1 MPFTVL
7 NSRMVRAEIGPGQRL
22 FSQRGAMLAYQGEV
36 TFTPNVQGG
45 QGGLGSMIG
54 RRIANEATPL
64 MTVEVPQGLHDQGG
78 APTASVMFGHGGHH
92 VHVVDLTGDTLYVE
106 ADRLLAFDGTLR
118 QGTMF
123 MGAQGGVMGMVRGQ
137 VTGQGLF
144 TTTLEGHG
152 SVAVMAHGGVIEL
165 PIRQDRP
172 VHVDPQ
178 AYVAHR
184 GNVRNKLSTAL
195 GWREM
200 VGRGSGEAF
209 QLELSG
215 QGTVYVQASEEKL

>member
-1 MPFTVL
+1 
-7 NSRMVRAEIGPGQRL
+7 MVQATITPGRRL
-22 FSQRGAMLAYQGEV
+22 FSQRGAMLAYRGEV
-36 TFTPNVQGG
+36 TFTPNIQGG

-54 RRIANEATPL
+54 RRVAGEATPL
-64 MTVEVPQGLHDQGG
+64 MTVEGSG
-78 APTASVMFGHGGHH
+78 TVMFGHGGHH

-106 ADRLLAFDGTLR
+106 ADRLLAFDDSLA

-144 TTTLEGHG
+144 TTTLQGHG
-152 SVAVMAHGGVIEL
+152 SAAVMAHGGVIEL
-165 PIRQDRP
+165 PITPQRP

-184 GNVRNKLSTAL
+184 GDVRNRLSTAI

-200 VGRGSGEAF
+200 IGRGSGEAF

-215 QGTVYVQASEEKL
+215 QGTVFVQASEEKL

>member
-1 MPFTVL
+1 MAFTRV
-7 NSRMVRAEIGPGQRL
+7 NSKLVEARVVPGRRM
-22 FSQRGAMLAYQGEV
+22 FSQRGAMLAYRGAV
-36 TFTPNVQGG
+36 TFTPSITGG
-45 QGGLGSMIG
+45 QGGVMSMIG
-54 RRIANEATPL
+54 RRVANEATPL
-64 MTVEVPQGLHDQGG
+64 MIVEGDGL
-78 APTASVMFGHGGHH
+78 VMFGHGGHH
-92 VHVVDLTGDTLYVE
+92 IHTVDLTGETLYVE
-106 ADRLLAFDGTLR
+106 ADRLLAFDGSLA

-123 MGAQGGVMGMVRGQ
+123 MGSQGGVMGVMRGQ

-144 TTTLEGHG
+144 TTTLQGKG
-152 SVAVMAHGGVIEL
+152 SVAVMAHGGVFEL
-165 PIRQDRP
+165 PVTPGRP

-184 GNVRNKLSTAL
+184 GEVRNKLATAV

>member
-1 MPFTVL
+1 MPFNVL
-7 NSRMVRAEIGPGQRL
+7 NSRMVEAQVLPGQTL
-22 FSQRGAMLAYQGEV
+22 FSQRGAMLAYRGEV
-36 TFTPNVQGG
+36 RFTPSITGG
-45 QGGLGSMIG
+45 QRGVMGMIG
-54 RRIANEATPL
+54 RRVAGESTPL
-64 MTVEVPQGLHDQGG
+64 MTVEGSG
-78 APTASVMFGHGGHH
+78 TVMFGHGGHH
-92 VHVVDLTGDTLYVE
+92 VEVIHMAGDKLYVE
-106 ADRLLAFDGTLR
+106 SDRLLAFDGSLR

-123 MGAQGGVMGMVRGQ
+123 MGSQGGVMGIVRGQ

-152 SVAVMAHGGVIEL
+152 SAAVMAHGGVIQL
-165 PIRQDRP
+165 PIAPGRP

-184 GNVRNKLSTAL
+184 GDVRNKLSAAL

-215 QGTVYVQASEEKL
+215 TGTVYVQASEEKL

>member
-1 MPFTVL
+1 MPFEAL
-7 NSRMVRAEIGPGQRL
+7 NSRMVQATIAPGQRMY
-22 FSQRGAMLAYQGEV
+22 SQRGAMLAYRGEV
-36 TFTPNVQGG
+36 HFTPNIQGG
-45 QGGLGSMIG
+45 QGGVGSMIG
-54 RRIANEATPL
+54 RRIAGEATPL
-64 MTVEVPQGLHDQGG
+64 MTVEVPAGRTG
-78 APTASVMFGHGGHH
+78 TVMFGHGGHH
-92 VHVVDLTGDTLYVE
+92 VHVVDLTGETLYVE
-106 ADRLLAFDGTLR
+106 ADRLLAFDGSLQ

-123 MGAQGGVMGMVRGQ
+123 MGSQGGVMGMVRGQ

-144 TTTLEGHG
+144 TTTLKGVG
-152 SVAVMAHGGVIEL
+152 SAAVMAHGGVIEL
-165 PIRQDRP
+165 PITPQRP

-184 GNVRNKLSTAL
+184 GDVRNKLSTAL
-195 GWREM
+195 GWRDM

>member
-1 MPFTVL
+1 
-7 NSRMVRAEIGPGQRL
+7 MVEAQVQPGQTL
-22 FSQRGAMLAYQGEV
+22 FSQRGAMLAYRGEV
-36 TFTPNVQGG
+36 RFTPSITGG
-45 QGGLGSMIG
+45 QRGVMGMIG
-54 RRIANEATPL
+54 RRVAGEATPL
-64 MTVEVPQGLHDQGG
+64 MTVEGSG
-78 APTASVMFGHGGHH
+78 TVMFGHGGHH
-92 VHVVDLTGDTLYVE
+92 VEVIHLSGETLYVE
-106 ADRLLAFDGTLR
+106 ADRLLAFDGSLR

-123 MGAQGGVMGMVRGQ
+123 MGSQGGVMGIVRGQ

-152 SVAVMAHGGVIEL
+152 SAAVMAHGGVIQL
-165 PIRQDRP
+165 PITPGRP

-184 GNVRNKLSTAL
+184 GDVRNKLSAAL

-215 QGTVYVQASEEKL
+215 SGTVYVQASEEKL